1 MHTPLHKHTAC
12 LVIET
17 FLHANMTP
25 ANHCDTCGLVSTNK
39 RSTTLLDS
47 ETKSTL
53 NNLARIWSDT
63 GPSLGDDRTGLS
75 ISDNDT
81 HLFANGGDHH
91 AVLFSRPKEKESPK
105 LLDYEL

>member
-1 MHTPLHKHTAC
+1 MHAPLHKHTAC
-12 LVIET
+12 LVIGS

-25 ANHCDTCGLVSTNK
+25 ANHCDTCSLASTNK
-39 RSTTLLDS
+39 RSRTLLDS

-63 GPSLGDDRTGLS
+63 GHSLSDEGTELS
-75 ISDNDT
+75 ISDDDT

-91 AVLFSRPKEKESPK
+91 AVLFSRPKQKKIPE
-105 LLDYEL
+105 LLDYKL